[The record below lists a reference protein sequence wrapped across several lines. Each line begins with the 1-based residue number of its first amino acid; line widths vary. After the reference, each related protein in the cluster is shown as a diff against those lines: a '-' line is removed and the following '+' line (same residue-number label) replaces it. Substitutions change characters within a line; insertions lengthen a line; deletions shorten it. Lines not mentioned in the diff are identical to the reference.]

1 MSRRSRRSLPA
12 DGVADPSTDGSADP
26 STDDAADPSTDGSAD
41 PSTDDAADPS
51 TDDAAD
57 RDGAPAEGRNG
68 ATTGGSR
75 GVRARLAVHDPP
87 HAPVAEALPDGSV
100 ATDVERVRV
109 DDAVV
114 SEFRTER
121 RIGTE
126 PVFAADGEYV
136 YRVRSPAT
144 AQYPCRSIESLGHPV
159 SDVRVRTNPDRIL
172 LTLSLPSVD
181 PIDEIV
187 AAVEATGASVTL
199 DRLTRSGGS
208 GECDPVVI
216 DRGRLTDRQREV
228 VRTAQRLGY
237 FEYPRETDAEAV
249 AAAVGITRSTFS
261 EHLAAAQR
269 QVFGEFVD
277 P

>member
-1 MSRRSRRSLPA
+1 MSRGSRRSSSSAEDL
-12 DGVADPSTDGSADP
+12 ADPSG
-26 STDDAADPSTDGSAD
+26 DDAADSAV
-41 PSTDDAADPS
+41 DDESDE
-51 TDDAAD
+51 
-57 RDGAPAEGRNG
+57 DGAVAAGPAGR
-68 ATTGGSR
+68 SR
-75 GVRARLAVHDPP
+75 GVRARLAVRDPP

-100 ATDVERVRV
+100 ATDVERVRL

-114 SEFRTER
+114 SEFRTDR
-121 RIGTE
+121 LIGAE

-136 YRVRSPAT
+136 YRVRSSPAEP
-144 AQYPCRSIESLGHPV
+144 YPCRSIESLGHPV
-159 SDVRVRTNPDRIL
+159 SDVTVRTAPDRIL

-187 AAVEATGASVTL
+187 ETVEATGASVTL
-199 DRLTRSGGS
+199 ERLTRSGAS
-208 GECDPVVI
+208 GKGDPVVV

-249 AAAVGITRSTFS
+249 AAAVGIARSTFA

-269 QVFGEFVD
+269 RVFDELVD

>member
-1 MSRRSRRSLPA
+1 LP
-12 DGVADPSTDGSADP
+12 TDDSADP
-26 STDDAADPSTDGSAD
+26 STDDSAD
-41 PSTDDAADPS
+41 PSTDDSADPS
-51 TDDAAD
+51 TNDSADPSTNDSAADGDGAPDDD
-57 RDGAPAEGRNG
+57 RDGA
-68 ATTGGSR
+68 TTGRSR
-75 GVRARLAVHDPP
+75 GVRARLAVHEPP
-87 HAPVAEALPDGSV
+87 HAPVAEALPEGSV
-100 ATDVERVRV
+100 ATGVERVRV

-136 YRVRSPAT
+136 YRIRSPAT
-144 AQYPCRSIESLGHPV
+144 TQYPCRSIESLGHPV
-159 SDVRVRTNPDRIL
+159 SDVSVRTNPDRIL

-187 AAVEATGASVTL
+187 SAVEATGASVTL
-199 DRLTRSGGS
+199 ERLTRSGGS
-208 GECDPVVI
+208 GGCDPVVI

-249 AAAVGITRSTFS
+249 AAAVGIARSTFS

>member
-1 MSRRSRRSLPA
+1 MSRRSRRSSAA
-12 DGVADPSTDGSADP
+12 DDLAETSSDDLADSPDGR
-26 STDDAADPSTDGSAD
+26 DDATAGEPAGRTD
-41 PSTDDAADPS
+41 
-51 TDDAAD
+51 
-57 RDGAPAEGRNG
+57 
-68 ATTGGSR
+68 
-75 GVRARLAVHDPP
+75 GVRARLAVRDPP

-114 SEFRTER
+114 SEFRTDRE
-121 RIGTE
+121 IGAD
-126 PVFAADGEYV
+126 PVFAADDEYV
-136 YRVRSPAT
+136 YRIRSPPT
-144 AQYPCRSIESLGHPV
+144 GQYPCRSIESLGHPV
-159 SDVRVRTNPDRIL
+159 SDVTVRTNPDRIL

-181 PIDEIV
+181 PIGEIV
-187 AAVEATGASVTL
+187 DTVEATGASVTL
-199 DRLTRSGGS
+199 ERLTRSGGS
-208 GECDPVVI
+208 GGCDPVVV

-249 AAAVGITRSTFS
+249 AAAVGIARSTFS

-269 QVFGEFVD
+269 RVFDELVD